1 MNLRSLGALAI
12 SMALA
17 ACATPSPQQ
26 NVMPMPTA
34 TPTALTTPTILPTP
48 TPTASP
54 IPVVVIEPT
63 LIPAPISTVKPL
75 NVQEARALLNQL
87 LPAKMPERAGWSAD
101 ILDAFTALKLPYT
114 AAYFCAAAATIEQ
127 ESSWQG
133 DPTVPGLPKI
143 VWSAIGERAAKY
155 HIPLIAVQTALL
167 KKSPTGKSY
176 KERIDTLRTEREMN
190 ALFEDLAD
198 EAENLNL
205 PLNMKNPI
213 RTGGP
218 MQVSVEFAQ
227 GHVKAWPY
235 PYAMKGSV
243 RNEVFTRRGGTYFG
257 LAILLQYP
265 APYTDM
271 VYRFA
276 DYNAGRYASRNTAF
290 QQLVSKL
297 TGQALEQDGD
307 LLRYSN
313 GTPTGTSSTQAAL
326 YRLAKQLGMSNEAIL
341 RDLKLEKLSGFGQT
355 ELYKKTYALAEKNGQ
370 AYPRAALPQIDL
382 KSPKI
387 TRKLTTEWFAK
398 RVLWRYETCMARR

>member
-1 MNLRSLGALAI
+1 MSLRSLAAI
-12 SMALA
+12 SFGGVLVG
-17 ACATPSPQQ
+17 CATPSTVPSPVPTPQA
-26 NVMPMPTA
+26 TA
-34 TPTALTTPTILPTP
+34 TPVVAVTPTPLPTPIPQVRVEPSPTP
-48 TPTASP
+48 TPVSIPSP
-54 IPVVVIEPT
+54 
-63 LIPAPISTVKPL
+63 KPSL
-75 NVQEARALLNQL
+75 TTNEARALLNQL
-87 LPAKMPERAGWSAD
+87 LPPKMPDRAGWNAD

-114 AAYFCAAAATIEQ
+114 AEYFCAAAATIEQ

-143 VWSAIGERAAKY
+143 VWNAIGERADKY

-167 KKSPTGKSY
+167 KTSPTGRSY

-190 ALFEDLAD
+190 NLFEDLAD
-198 EAENLNL
+198 EAEKLKL

-257 LAILLQYP
+257 VAILLQYP

-276 DYNAGRYASRNTAF
+276 DFNAGRYASRNVAF
-290 QQLVSKL
+290 QQVVTKL
-297 TGQALEQDGD
+297 TGQELVLDGD
-307 LLRYSN
+307 LLRYS
-313 GTPTGTSSTQAAL
+313 GGVPTGVSGTQTAV
-326 YRLAKQLGMSNEAIL
+326 YGLAGKLGMSQDEIL
-341 RDLKLEKLSGFGQT
+341 RDLKQEKLAAFGQS
-355 ELYKKTYALAEKNGQ
+355 ELYKKTFALIEKNGQ
-370 AYPRAALPQIDL
+370 TQPRAAMPQIDL

-387 TRKLTTEWFAK
+387 TRKLTTEWFAN
-398 RVLWRYETCMARR
+398 RVKWRYETCMARR

>member
-1 MNLRSLGALAI
+1 MYLRSLAAI
-12 SMALA
+12 SFGGVLVG
-17 ACATPSPQQ
+17 CATPSAVPSPELTPL
-26 NVMPMPTA
+26 VVA
-34 TPTALTTPTILPTP
+34 TPVITITP
-48 TPTASP
+48 TPIPSP
-54 IPVVVIEPT
+54 VPTIRVEPSPVPTPVVTPSPK
-63 LIPAPISTVKPL
+63 PALSS
-75 NVQEARALLNQL
+75 NEARALLNQL
-87 LPAKMPERAGWSAD
+87 LPPKMPDRAGWNAD

-114 AAYFCAAAATIEQ
+114 GEYFCPALATIEQ

-143 VWSAIGERAAKY
+143 VWNAIGERAEKY

-167 KKSPTGKSY
+167 KKSPTGRSY

-198 EAENLNL
+198 EAERLNL

-257 LAILLQYP
+257 IAILLQYP

-276 DYNAGRYASRNTAF
+276 DFNAGRYASRNVAY
-290 QQLVSKL
+290 QQVVAKL
-297 TGQALEQDGD
+297 TGNALVLDGD
-307 LLRYSN
+307 LLRYS
-313 GTPTGTSSTQAAL
+313 GGAPTGVSGTQTAVYSL
-326 YRLAKQLGMSNEAIL
+326 GGKLGMSQDAIL
-341 RDLKLEKLSGFGQT
+341 RDLKQEKLAAFAQT
-355 ELYKKTYALAEKNGQ
+355 ELYKKTFALYEKNGQ
-370 AYPRAALPQIDL
+370 THPRAAMPQIDL

-387 TRKLTTEWFAK
+387 TRKLTTEWFAN
-398 RVLWRYETCMARR
+398 RVKWRYDTCMARR

>member
-63 LIPAPISTVKPL
+63 LIPAPVSTVKPL

>member
-26 NVMPMPTA
+26 TVAPLPVA
-34 TPTALTTPTILPTP
+34 TPTPLTTPTVRPIPTP
-48 TPTASP
+48 TPTPMPA
-54 IPVVVIEPT
+54 VVVEPT
-63 LIPAPISTVKPL
+63 LSPAPISTAKPL
-75 NVQEARALLNQL
+75 TVQEARALLNQL

-143 VWSAIGERAAKY
+143 VWRAIGDRAAKY

-167 KKSPTGKSY
+167 KKSPTGQSY
-176 KERIDTLRTEREMN
+176 KARIDTLRTEREMN

-243 RNEVFTRRGGTYFG
+243 RSEVFTRRGGTYFG

-313 GTPTGTSSTQAAL
+313 GAPTGTSSTQTAL
-326 YRLAKQLGMSNEAIL
+326 YRLAKQLAMSNEAIL

-370 AYPRAALPQIDL
+370 TFPRAALPQIDL

>member
-26 NVMPMPTA
+26 NVAPMPTA

-48 TPTASP
+48 TPTATP
-54 IPVVVIEPT
+54 IPPVVVIEPILT
-63 LIPAPISTVKPL
+63 PAPVSSAKPL
-75 NVQEARALLNQL
+75 SVQEARALLNQL

-143 VWSAIGERAAKY
+143 VWRAIGDRAAKY

-167 KKSPTGKSY
+167 KKSPTGQSY
-176 KERIDTLRTEREMN
+176 KARIDTLRTEREMN

-243 RNEVFTRRGGTYFG
+243 RSEVFTRRGGTYFG
-257 LAILLQYP
+257 LAH
-265 APYTDM
+265 
-271 VYRFA
+271 FA
-276 DYNAGRYASRNTAF
+276 AIPS
-290 QQLVSKL
+290 
-297 TGQALEQDGD
+297 
-307 LLRYSN
+307 
-313 GTPTGTSSTQAAL
+313 AL
-326 YRLAKQLGMSNEAIL
+326 YRYGVSL
-341 RDLKLEKLSGFGQT
+341 
-355 ELYKKTYALAEKNGQ
+355 
-370 AYPRAALPQIDL
+370 
-382 KSPKI
+382 
-387 TRKLTTEWFAK
+387 
-398 RVLWRYETCMARR
+398 C

>member
-17 ACATPSPQQ
+17 ACATPSSQQ
-26 NVMPMPTA
+26 TVAPLPVA
-34 TPTALTTPTILPTP
+34 TPTPLTTPTVRPTP
-48 TPTASP
+48 TPTPMPA
-54 IPVVVIEPT
+54 VVVEPT
-63 LIPAPISTVKPL
+63 LSPAPISTAKPL
-75 NVQEARALLNQL
+75 TVQEARALLNQL

-143 VWSAIGERAAKY
+143 VWRAIGDRAAKY

-167 KKSPTGKSY
+167 KKSPTGQSY
-176 KERIDTLRTEREMN
+176 KARIDTLRTEREMN

-243 RNEVFTRRGGTYFG
+243 RSEVFTRRGGTYFG

-313 GTPTGTSSTQAAL
+313 GAPTGTSSTQTAL
-326 YRLAKQLGMSNEAIL
+326 YRLAKQLAMSNEAIL

-370 AYPRAALPQIDL
+370 TFPRAALPQIDL

>member
-12 SMALA
+12 SMTLV
-17 ACATPSPQQ
+17 ACATPSSPQT
-26 NVMPMPTA
+26 VLPMPTA
-34 TPTALTTPTILPTP
+34 TPTALTTPSILPTP
-48 TPTASP
+48 TPTATP

-63 LIPAPISTVKPL
+63 LIPAPVATAKPL

-143 VWSAIGERAAKY
+143 VWSAIGDRAAKY

-167 KKSPTGKSY
+167 KKSPTGQSY
-176 KERIDTLRTEREMN
+176 KARIDTLRTEREMN

-198 EAENLNL
+198 EAQNLNL

-313 GTPTGTSSTQAAL
+313 GAPTGTSSTQTAL
-326 YRLAKQLGMSNEAIL
+326 YRLAKQLGMSHEAIL

-370 AYPRAALPQIDL
+370 SYPRAALPQIDL